1 MRELRSIRRET
12 DERAARYIIE
22 YVCFYNERDRERERK
37 ERERRKGMEE
47 RGGNEGVREGEN
59 IRARLMRGTRG

>member
-47 RGGNEGVREGEN
+47 RGETREF
-59 IRARLMRGTRG
+59 ARERIYARG